1 MPHNLKQSACRSF
14 RYIGQRW
21 SESQGP
27 LLIRRYHASTLQ
39 RPCPT
44 PAVAAAQSDVKV
56 ATLATNGSPLLTT
69 NHPSDVPCLLPG
81 RIERVRVSIAS
92 PAHRSLP
99 QLAGGSTSA
108 LLLKL
113 HSRYSP
119 SDRSAAQRTLS
130 RGSSPA
136 SYPAKPLRQL
146 PDQSIIVRH
155 AATIAGASI
164 AWGLRQATCGQSRST
179 PSRWTTGLWT
189 RLVHVPESLEEQL
202 LGMRL
207 PCGALS
213 ARFDRGRGD
222 QLAGLQAA
230 CSG

>member
-1 MPHNLKQSACRSF
+1 MIVVVGPKTSSYQYPSLRSPVIGSVMPHNLKQSACRSF

-92 PAHRSLP
+92 RAHRSLP
-99 QLAGGSTSA
+99 QMAGGSTSA
-108 LLLKL
+108 L
-113 HSRYSP
+113 S
-119 SDRSAAQRTLS
+119 LS
-130 RGSSPA
+130 RPA
-136 SYPAKPLRQL
+136 QASLALRPVESLSRPKATFVARLQPSQLPSQAARQL
-146 PDQSIIVRH
+146 PDPIDNCPGG
-155 AATIAGASI
+155 T
-164 AWGLRQATCGQSRST
+164 
-179 PSRWTTGLWT
+179 
-189 RLVHVPESLEEQL
+189 L
-202 LGMRL
+202 LH
-207 PCGALS
+207 
-213 ARFDRGRGD
+213 
-222 QLAGLQAA
+222 
-230 CSG
+230 

>member
-1 MPHNLKQSACRSF
+1 MIVVVGPKTSSYQYPSLRSPVIGSVMPHNLKQSACRSF

-136 SYPAKPLRQL
+136 S
-146 PDQSIIVRH
+146 
-155 AATIAGASI
+155 
-164 AWGLRQATCGQSRST
+164 GLNHLK
-179 PSRWTTGLWT
+179 RW
-189 RLVHVPESLEEQL
+189 VE
-202 LGMRL
+202 
-207 PCGALS
+207 AL
-213 ARFDRGRGD
+213 
-222 QLAGLQAA
+222 
-230 CSG
+230 